1 MFRLLRSGVVTVSQ
15 SSFESRRDDARRS
28 LEEQEVREALLF
40 HRSPS
45 LEDDED
51 EVVETSA

>member
-1 MFRLLRSGVVTVSQ
+1 VSQ

-40 HRSPS
+40 HRSP
-45 LEDDED
+45 LLDEDDD
-51 EVVETSA
+51 EMGETSA